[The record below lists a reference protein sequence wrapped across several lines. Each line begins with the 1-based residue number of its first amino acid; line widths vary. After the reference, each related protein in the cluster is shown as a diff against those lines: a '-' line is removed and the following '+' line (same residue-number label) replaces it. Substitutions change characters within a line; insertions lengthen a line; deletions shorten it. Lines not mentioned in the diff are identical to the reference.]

1 MKKFRIYDLR
11 FTILNFNML
20 PLASCLLLLAFC
32 LSFYN
37 FAYAKIEVKTDSA
50 VITFLEGNAEYKK
63 KDDVKWNALKKDT
76 LLKEGDEVKTLE
88 KTKIELTLSDKSVMR
103 FASNT
108 SFLITQLKSAKG
120 DKGGSAG
127 VKLLLGK
134 FYGNVSKMA
143 KKDSEFKVETKVAV
157 AGVRGTIYRVDMEK
171 DDSYLTRVYEGK
183 IEVSNPPYE
192 IPKPQVVGGPQP
204 VPGPSR
210 IEGPKQVT
218 FEEWVEIVGAL
229 QQYSIAPDGTRKKE
243 KFSLEE
249 DMKLDWV
256 KWNAERDKL
265 VER

>member
-1 MKKFRIYDLR
+1 MKNLKLWNSLIFI
-11 FTILNFNML
+11 F
-20 PLASCLLLLAFC
+20 AFC
-32 LSFYN
+32 ILHFSY
-37 FAYAKIEVKTDSA
+37 AYAKIEVKTDSA
-50 VITFLEGNAEYKK
+50 VITFLEGNVEYKK
-63 KDDVKWNALKKDT
+63 KDDAKWNTLKKDT

-88 KTKIELTLSDKSVMR
+88 KTRIELTLSDKSIMR

-108 SFLITQLKSAKG
+108 SFLITRLKSARD

-183 IEVSNPPYE
+183 IEFSNPPYE

-204 VPGPSR
+204 VPGPSK
-210 IEGPKQVT
+210 IEGPRQVT

-256 KWNAERDKL
+256 KWNMERDKL
-265 VER
+265 AERT

>member
-1 MKKFRIYDLR
+1 MKINFKFHDPLSWVPRNFKFLW
-11 FTILNFNML
+11 ILI
-20 PLASCLLLLAFC
+20 
-32 LSFYN
+32 SFLFVCTY
-37 FAYAKIEVKTDSA
+37 AYAKIEVKTDSA
-50 VITFLEGNAEYKK
+50 VITFLDGNAEYKK
-63 KDDVKWNALKKDT
+63 KDEAKWDTLKKDT
-76 LLKEGDEVKTLE
+76 VLKEGDEVKTLE
-88 KTKIELTLSDKSVMR
+88 KARLELTLSDKSVMR
-103 FASNT
+103 FAANT
-108 SFLITQLKSAKG
+108 SFIITQLKSAKG

-127 VKLLLGK
+127 VKLFLGK

-204 VPGPSR
+204 VPGPSK
-210 IEGPKQVT
+210 IEGPRQVT

-256 KWNAERDKL
+256 KWNMERDKL
-265 VER
+265 AERT